1 MSIKEIKNHQEN
13 QKIIEFINKLKDLKY
28 IYIILKF

>member
-13 QKIIEFINKLKDLKY
+13 KKIIEFIKIKDY
-28 IYIILKF
+28 IYYKFIF